1 MRRTSFEDMQCSVAQ
16 ALEVV
21 GEWWSFL
28 IIRDAFLGVNRFG
41 QFQDRLGI
49 ARNVLSA
56 RLDALVEHG
65 VLKRVAYQ
73 DNPVRHEY
81 KLTEKGRDLWL
92 SLTALREWGDRWAA
106 PDGPPVEVVHQGC
119 GRVTT
124 VVPTCSSCGEVLD
137 PFNVRAVAGPGM
149 GQPPMVPVAGAG
161 S

>member
-106 PDGPPVEVVHQGC
+106 PDGPPDW
-119 GRVTT
+119 
-124 VVPTCSSCGEVLD
+124 SSTRCPAPGS
-137 PFNVRAVAGPGM
+137 RAT
-149 GQPPMVPVAGAG
+149 
-161 S
+161 ST